1 MGLAGTVEGL
11 MAPGAGRPLLVT
23 ADRLGDMTLL
33 LVDGILDSTSYLSL
47 RDTVI
52 KAALAEPAA
61 VIIDVTDL
69 IVPATS
75 AWAVFTS
82 ARWHVGTWPE
92 IPIVLV
98 SASAAVRDALRRN
111 GVTRYVPVYP
121 TAEDAALG
129 TAHHGIQGRRRA
141 RGALRA
147 DISSLAHSRQLVE
160 GWLSA
165 WKLDELIPVTKI
177 VATSLVENVLQHT
190 ASAPIIRLETDG
202 VTVTVAVEDESHH
215 LAELA
220 EASDGTQMPSGLRFV
235 AALSRVWGNAPTSS
249 GKTVW
254 AVLGPENRL

>member
-1 MGLAGTVEGL
+1 
-11 MAPGAGRPLLVT
+11 MAPGARRPLLVT
-23 ADRLGDMTLL
+23 ADRIGDMTLL
-33 LVDGILDSTSYLSL
+33 KVDGVLDSTTYLSL
-47 RDTVI
+47 RDTII

-61 VIIDVTDL
+61 VIVDVTDL
-69 IVPATS
+69 TVPASS

-92 IPIVLV
+92 IPIALI
-98 SASAAVRDALRRN
+98 SASPAVRDDLRRN

-121 TAEDAALG
+121 TVDDAALG
-129 TAHHGIQGRRRA
+129 TAHHGGQGRRRA
-141 RGALRA
+141 RGALSA
-147 DISSLAHSRQLVE
+147 DIGSLAHSRQLVE

-165 WKLDELIPVTKI
+165 WNVDQLIPVAKI
-177 VATSLVENVLQHT
+177 VVTSLVENVLQHT
-190 ASAPIIRLETDG
+190 ASAPTIRLETDG

-220 EASDGTQMPSGLRFV
+220 EAPEGTHVPSGLRLI

>member
-1 MGLAGTVEGL
+1 MT
-11 MAPGAGRPLLVT
+11 PDAGRPMLVT
-23 ADRLGDMTLL
+23 TDRINDMTLL
-33 LVDGILDSTSYLSL
+33 KADGVLDSTTYLSL
-47 RDTVI
+47 RDTII

-61 VIIDVTDL
+61 VIVDVTDL

-92 IPIVLV
+92 IPIALV
-98 SASAAVRDALRRN
+98 SGSLAVRDALRRN
-111 GVTRYVPVYP
+111 GVTRYVPVYQ
-121 TAEDAALG
+121 TVGDAALG
-129 TAHHGIQGRRRA
+129 TAHHGVEGRRRA
-141 RGALRA
+141 RGALPA
-147 DISSLAHSRQLVE
+147 EISSLAHSRQLVE

-165 WKLDELIPVTKI
+165 WHVDELIPVAKI
-177 VATSLVENVLQHT
+177 VVTSLVENVLQHT

-220 EASDGTQMPSGLRFV
+220 EASDGPHMPSGLRLV

>member
-1 MGLAGTVEGL
+1 
-11 MAPGAGRPLLVT
+11 MAPDAGGALMVT
-23 ADRLGDMTLL
+23 ADRISDMTLL
-33 LVDGILDSTSYLSL
+33 TAGGVLDSTTYLSL
-47 RDTVI
+47 RDTII

-61 VIIDVTDL
+61 VIVDVTDL
-69 IVPATS
+69 IVPAIS

-92 IPIVLV
+92 IPIALV
-98 SASAAVRDALRRN
+98 SGRPDVRAALRRN
-111 GVTRYVPVYP
+111 GVTRYVPVYQ
-121 TAEDAALG
+121 TVEDAALG
-129 TAHHGIQGRRRA
+129 TAHPCIPGRRRA
-141 RGALRA
+141 RGTLPA
-147 DISSLAHSRQLVE
+147 DISSLARSRQLVE

-165 WKLDELIPVTKI
+165 WNVDSLIPVAKI
-177 VATSLVENVLQHT
+177 IVTSLVENVLQHT
-190 ASAPIIRLETDG
+190 ASAPILRLETDG

-220 EASDGTQMPSGLRFV
+220 EAPGGTHVPSGLRFI